1 MKLRLLIPRTFKL
14 SFPSYL
20 KCKKWCILDNID
32 KIIWILPFLSVLDV
46 ISALYVESLGYSL
59 ALYEAGF
66 FAGYFVG
73 AGLTYVYIVVYLSSV
88 SIVAYVLWHIKNK
101 KLNSSVFFDK
111 VIFLFLV
118 GVACYIYI
126 RLTVAFI
133 GNFVLPFLVS
143 GRVSWFSINLLAYL
157 STAFTLFFY
166 LRRDVIDWVR
176 ENGSKKE

>member
-1 MKLRLLIPRTFKL
+1 M
-14 SFPSYL
+14 
-20 KCKKWCILDNID
+20 KWCILDSVD

-46 ISALYVESLGYSL
+46 ISTLYVESLGYSSV
-59 ALYEAGF
+59 LYEAGF

-88 SIVAYVLWHIKNK
+88 SIVAYVLWYIKNK
-101 KLNSSVFFDK
+101 KLDSSVFFDK

-176 ENGSKKE
+176 ENGGKKE